1 MGGTHVSCTKAW
13 ILARALICRLQWL
26 RENRYNRISIEVWSE
41 QQPSVCEEGTGEL
54 HGAQRQKNRAEP
66 SSQVR

>member
-26 RENRYNRISIEVWSE
+26 RENRHNRISIEVWSE
-41 QQPSVCEEGTGEL
+41 QRPSVCEEGTGEL
-54 HGAQRQKNRAEP
+54 HGPKDSRAEL
-66 SSQVR
+66 S